1 MGDVKSGRFVMG
13 SEGRAAARRQPEQP
27 ETRSR
32 RMDHRLIGVAHGR
45 GDQWEAYCLDYDL
58 AVQGRSFEEVQSS
71 LVQAIHMYL
80 DTALSEPEPIR
91 SRLLNR
97 RAPFLVRLTWALR
110 LFWSALF
117 GHATRRERVS
127 DTFEFLA
134 CPA

>member
-1 MGDVKSGRFVMG
+1 
-13 SEGRAAARRQPEQP
+13 
-27 ETRSR
+27 
-32 RMDHRLIGVAHGR
+32 MDHRLIGVAHGH

-58 AVQGRSFEEVQSS
+58 AVQGQSFEEVQAS
-71 LVQAIHMYL
+71 LMQAIGMFL
-80 DTALSEPEPIR
+80 DAAESEPEPVR

-110 LFWSALF
+110 LFWSALL
-117 GHATRRERVS
+117 GHDAQREGDSS